1 MLGLRTN
8 TLLVVLVAAG
18 LGLVACNEVDPGSSE
33 EHPLIRWG
41 SEEGEPTSAER
52 GNVMINEINFAG
64 SVKDDGSYDPDD
76 IFIEILNKQPRP
88 INITGW
94 RLNIGGDFERSYRI
108 PANDRSI
115 SPNDYFVIA
124 KKRDGAFADIADVF
138 IEDLQLGKR
147 AVYVE
152 LRDFDNRLME
162 SGGHKRLPVFS
173 GGYDLVTSR
182 SMERV
187 QVLFGNRG
195 ENSRNWH
202 TYSDNVGF
210 PTITD
215 GYRKYTL
222 ASPGAANSADYSG
235 STTSGTFE

>member
-8 TLLVVLVAAG
+8 TLLVVMLAG
-18 LGLVACNEVDPGSSE
+18 LGLAACNEVDPGNSA

-41 SEEGEPTSAER
+41 NEEGEPSSSER

-64 SVKDDGSYDPDD
+64 SVKDDGTYDPDD
-76 IFIEILNKQPRP
+76 IFIEILNKQPRS
-88 INITGW
+88 INISGW
-94 RLNIGGDFERSYRI
+94 RLNVGGDFEESFRI
-108 PANDRSI
+108 PKHEKHIA
-115 SPNDYFVIA
+115 PNAYLVIA
-124 KKRDGAFADIADVF
+124 KKRDGAFADIADIF
-138 IEDLQLGKR
+138 MEDLQLGKR
-147 AVYVE
+147 AVYLD
-152 LRDFDNRLME
+152 LRDFDSRLME
-162 SGGHKRLPVFS
+162 SGGHKKLPVFS
-173 GGYDLVTSR
+173 GGYDLVTTR

-195 ENSRNWH
+195 ESSRNWH
-202 TYSDNVGF
+202 AYSDDVGF
-210 PTITD
+210 PTISE